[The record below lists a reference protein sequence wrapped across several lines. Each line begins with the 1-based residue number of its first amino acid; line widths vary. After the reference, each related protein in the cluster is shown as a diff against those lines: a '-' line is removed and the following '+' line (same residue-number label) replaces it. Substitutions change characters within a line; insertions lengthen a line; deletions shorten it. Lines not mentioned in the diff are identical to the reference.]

1 MAGRRYGMIKVT
13 LLGRVGSDPVLRN
26 TKTGK
31 TVANFSVAD
40 NQKEAGEQKTT
51 WYSVSCWDA
60 KAEIAEKI
68 VRKGDLVYVEGVP
81 SVSSWT
87 DKQGTSR
94 NEISISCRF
103 LQVEKQKKDGAPQ
116 ETTAALPSATMSE
129 DIDIPF

>member
-1 MAGRRYGMIKVT
+1 MIKVT

-68 VRKGDLVYVEGVP
+68 VRKGDLVYVEGIP

-87 DKQGTSR
+87 DKQGVARS
-94 NEISISCRF
+94 EISISCRF
-103 LQVEKQKKDGAPQ
+103 LQVEKQKKDGVSQAEQ
-116 ETTAALPSATMSE
+116 ASTATDTVGDL
-129 DIDIPF
+129 DIPF

>member
-1 MAGRRYGMIKVT
+1 MIKVT

>member
-1 MAGRRYGMIKVT
+1 MIKVT
-13 LLGRVGSDPVLRN
+13 LLGRVGSDPVTRA

-87 DKQGTSR
+87 DKQGVARS
-94 NEISISCRF
+94 EISISCRF
-103 LQVEKQKKDGAPQ
+103 LQVEKQKKDGASQ
-116 ETTAALPSATMSE
+116 ENVTSTPSASISD

>member
-1 MAGRRYGMIKVT
+1 MIKVT

-116 ETTAALPSATMSE
+116 EATAPAPSATMSE

>member
-1 MAGRRYGMIKVT
+1 MIKVT

-103 LQVEKQKKDGAPQ
+103 LQVEKKKKDGAPQ
-116 ETTAALPSATMSE
+116 ETTAALPSATMSD

>member
-1 MAGRRYGMIKVT
+1 MIKVT

-116 ETTAALPSATMSE
+116 ETTAALPSATMSD

>member
-1 MAGRRYGMIKVT
+1 MIKVT

-68 VRKGDLVYVEGVP
+68 VRKGDLVYVEGIP

-87 DKQGTSR
+87 DKQGVARS
-94 NEISISCRF
+94 EISISCRF
-103 LQVEKQKKDGAPQ
+103 LQVEKQKKDGVSQAEQ
-116 ETTAALPSATMSE
+116 GSTATDTVGDL
-129 DIDIPF
+129 DIPF

>member
-1 MAGRRYGMIKVT
+1 MIKVT

-116 ETTAALPSATMSE
+116 ETTATLPSATMSE

>member
-1 MAGRRYGMIKVT
+1 MIKVT

-51 WYSVSCWDA
+51 WYSVSCWDS

-103 LQVEKQKKDGAPQ
+103 LQVEKQKKDGAPA
-116 ETTAALPSATMSE
+116 EATASLSSATMSE

>member
-1 MAGRRYGMIKVT
+1 MIKVT
-13 LLGRVGSDPVLRN
+13 LLGRVGSDPVTRT

-40 NQKEAGEQKTT
+40 NQKDGGEQKTT

-87 DKQGTSR
+87 DKQGTARS
-94 NEISISCRF
+94 EISISCRF
-103 LQVEKQKKDGAPQ
+103 LQVEKQKREGAPQ
-116 ETTAALPSATMSE
+116 ESLPSTPSATIND

>member
-1 MAGRRYGMIKVT
+1 MIKVT

-68 VRKGDLVYVEGVP
+68 VRKGDLVYVEGIP

-94 NEISISCRF
+94 TEISISCRF

-116 ETTAALPSATMSE
+116 EATAALPSATMSE

>member
-1 MAGRRYGMIKVT
+1 MIKVT
-13 LLGRVGSDPVLRN
+13 LLGRVGSDPVLRA
-26 TKTGK
+26 TKNGK

-40 NQKEAGEQKTT
+40 NQKDGTEQKTT

-68 VRKGDLVYVEGVP
+68 VKKGDLVYVEGIP
-81 SVSSWT
+81 TVSSWT
-87 DKQGTSR
+87 DKQGNAR

-103 LQVEKQKKDGAPQ
+103 LQVEKQKKDGASQ
-116 ETTAALPSATMSE
+116 GNVTSTSSASMSD

>member
-1 MAGRRYGMIKVT
+1 MIKVT

-116 ETTAALPSATMSE
+116 EATASAPSATMSE

>member
-1 MAGRRYGMIKVT
+1 MIKVT
-13 LLGRVGSDPVLRN
+13 LLGRVGSDPVTRA

-40 NQKEAGEQKTT
+40 NQKDGGEQKTT

-87 DKQGTSR
+87 DKQGVAHS
-94 NEISISCRF
+94 EISISCRF
-103 LQVEKQKKDGAPQ
+103 LQVEKQKKGDGSQ
-116 ETTAALPSATMSE
+116 VTAGSTPSANIND